1 MTTKS
6 VDKYADIP
14 PKSKEELKPIT
25 KENSQIHIIV
35 TLLMKGSTLDE
46 FENKKINIG
55 TGREGSRTFFGK
67 YVNDFK
73 GYGIK
78 RTVDPSDPTNID
90 KYVFHLHLPPGL
102 DQPIFDFKRG
112 KK

>member
-1 MTTKS
+1 MTTKN
-6 VDKYADIP
+6 VDKYADVD
-14 PKSKEELKPIT
+14 PKSKEELKAIT

-35 TLLMKGSTLDE
+35 TLLTKGATLDE
-46 FENKKINIG
+46 FDNEKRNIG
-55 TGREGSRTFFGK
+55 NGREGSRAFFGK
-67 YVNDFK
+67 YIKRVW
-73 GYGIK
+73 GYGTK

>member
-6 VDKYADIP
+6 VDKYGDIA

-35 TLLMKGSTLDE
+35 TLLMKGSMLDE
-46 FENKKINIG
+46 FENKGRNIG
-55 TGREGSRTFFGK
+55 TGREGSRTFFSK
-67 YVNDFK
+67 YVRK
-73 GYGIK
+73 TWGYGTK
-78 RTVDPSDPTNID
+78 RTVDQSDPTNIN
-90 KYVFHLHLPPGL
+90 KYVFHLHLPQGV